1 MLPLLVIF
9 GIIYPSTAKTWEYS
23 VCNGCTTDTDCWSE
37 IPDIEECVQLG
48 NHFEKV
54 CYWKDSNIIDID
66 ADTPPRTRKCSY
78 DKDCEKW
85 DNLGTAL
92 NGYDSRFSGGC
103 LRCCNKLCVETLST
117 SKEPCGAES
126 VADIKAPCCP
136 GEVCLDNYTG
146 ICAEL
151 VGECDKCFSFAMITD
166 TADVIKMGDN
176 CMERYFCLTNNR
188 IKIEPELQLQQ
199 IFYDGVCI
207 PETRISESV
216 SECTEN
222 EDCPPCLRCCK
233 NQCVRA
239 NGENC
244 GFKIDGRGPCCC
256 PEDKCKL
263 DECIINTES
272 PTPSP
277 SQTPSQ
283 TPITQQ
289 PVTQQPITQQPSAST
304 STSPTKDD

>member
-9 GIIYPSTAKTWEYS
+9 GIIYPSTASSTDVR
-23 VCNGCTTDTDCWSE
+23 VCGGCTKNSDCISE
-37 IPDIEECVQLG
+37 IDDVEECVQLG

-54 CYWKDSNIIDID
+54 CYWKESTIIDIG
-66 ADTPPRTRKCSY
+66 TGYTRKCSY
-78 DKDCEKW
+78 DDECE
-85 DNLGTAL
+85 DYDESYSTLGGF
-92 NGYDSRFSGGC
+92 NDRVSNGC
-103 LRCCNKLCVETLST
+103 LRCCNALCVETLST
-117 SKEPCGAES
+117 LQEPCGSKQVAE
-126 VADIKAPCCP
+126 IKAPCCP

-151 VGECDKCFSFAMITD
+151 VGECAKCFSFAVITD
-166 TADVIKMGDN
+166 IVDVIKMGDN
-176 CMERYFCLTNNR
+176 CMEGYFCLTDDNR
-188 IKIEPELQLQQ
+188 IRYTNFQWLTPQ

-256 PEDKCKL
+256 PEDECKL

-272 PTPSP
+272 PT
-277 SQTPSQ
+277 QTPSQ
-283 TPITQQ
+283 TPITQK
-289 PVTQQPITQQPSAST
+289 PITEKPITQKPTAPTSA
-304 STSPTKDD
+304 SPTKDD

>member
-9 GIIYPSTAKTWEYS
+9 GIIYPSTVQPAPIPIV
-23 VCNGCTTDTDCWSE
+23 VCNGCQDGTDCDTADASV
-37 IPDIEECVQLG
+37 IEECVQLG

-54 CYWKDSNIIDID
+54 CYWKNSNIIEID
-66 ADTPPRTRKCSY
+66 AINPPHTRRCSY
-78 DKDCEKW
+78 DVDCRDYDELSYTL
-85 DNLGTAL
+85 D
-92 NGYDSRFSGGC
+92 GYDNRFYKGC
-103 LRCCNKLCVETLST
+103 LRCCNALCVETLST
-117 SKEPCGAES
+117 NKGSCGHDEAN
-126 VADIKAPCCP
+126 VDITAPCCP

-151 VGECDKCFSFAMITD
+151 VGECAKCFSFAVTTTEGVGI
-166 TADVIKMGDN
+166 MGDN
-176 CMERYFCLTNNR
+176 CMEGHLCLTDNTR
-188 IKIEPELQLQQ
+188 FRYQRSPQQ

-256 PEDKCKL
+256 PEDECKL

-272 PTPSP
+272 PT
-277 SQTPSQ
+277 QTPSQ